1 MEGRTVIEPCPH
13 TLHFLGFHTGL
24 GYVIPCHTTALL
36 PRAEAGAKAKAV
48 KNLLFRLS
56 FFFFLPPRK
65 NSEAASRRP
74 AAAQQSTATCRRL
87 TAAARPRCN
96 RVCGDRR
103 GHGACWQHAGCTL
116 RGARSASAGGR
127 AAPSHAAPSHI
138 SPSAR
143 APAAFAG
150 EGVCFLP
157 SKRQQAA
164 LPGEAQGLLPQQTPR
179 HPLFQAQ
186 GMHTQHF
193 QRRDASKQTS
203 PPPTPAGL
211 PRHPSPAL
219 ARPCQA
225 Q

>member
-24 GYVIPCHTTALL
+24 GYVIPCHTAIQQHCFPGL
-36 PRAEAGAKAKAV
+36 
-48 KNLLFRLS
+48 RLGPKQRLYKICS
-56 FFFFLPPRK
+56 LGSPFFFFLPPSK

-103 GHGACWQHAGCTL
+103 GHGACWQHAWCTL

-127 AAPSHAAPSHI
+127 AAPSHI

-211 PRHPSPAL
+211 PSHPSPAL
-219 ARPCQA
+219 ARSCQA